1 MLVARTVR
9 PVAVTV
15 AVVLLLAFLQ
25 AGLAQTLRVAIHSSP
40 WWPAYETVIAAYE
53 EETGVD
59 VEILQYP
66 HGTLYDNQVASAR
79 EGTDLYDVMHFDDA
93 WAPFF
98 MGGGYLTP
106 LDEIDPEFSQ
116 DPNIIT
122 YEWSDRWNHDLNY
135 STEDGTVYAVP
146 VNGNIQLYFY
156 NSDAFEEAGLSAPTT
171 WDEVEAAAE
180 TLHRPAMYG
189 FATITVAPEQAIY
202 FFVPVLRTFGSDIF
216 ADPPNDWTIT
226 INDEQALAALEWLLE
241 MREYSPPGVGN
252 TGQQDVLSYLA
263 NGQLAQAINVS
274 AVYPFM
280 DDPDYGAFPGVIDF
294 APIPSLPDV
303 DTSSTIGNWVAGIP
317 ETSPNKELA
326 LDFLRF
332 VTSEEMQVL
341 TGENGGVPVHEGAI
355 EDLASREGDEYRFF
369 RAYNETFPFAES
381 RPRLQ
386 EYPQIVDSVAT
397 HFQRAMVE
405 EEEPQEA
412 LDAMAQEIQAIM
424 EEAGYDAPIGQ

>member
-1 MLVARTVR
+1 MPPVKKLRTT
-9 PVAVTV
+9 AI
-15 AVVLLLAFLQ
+15 AVVAIVVLVSLQ
-25 AGLAQTLRVAIHSSP
+25 VGVAQTLRIAIHNSP
-40 WWPAYETVIAAYE
+40 WWPSYETVIQAYE

-59 VEILQYP
+59 VEILQYT
-66 HGTLYDNQVASAR
+66 HGTLYDNQVASVR

-98 MGGGYLTP
+98 MGGGHLTP
-106 LDEIDPEFSQ
+106 LNEIDPDFSA
-116 DPNIIT
+116 DPQIIT
-122 YEWSDRWNHDLNY
+122 YDSSDRWNHDLNY
-135 STEDGTVYAVP
+135 STEDGVIYAMP

-156 NSDAFEEAGLSAPTT
+156 NSDAFDEAGLSAPTT

-180 TLHRPAMYG
+180 TLHSPMMYG
-189 FATITVAPEQAIY
+189 YATITVAPEQAIY
-202 FFVPVLRTFGSDIF
+202 FFMPVLRTFGSDIF
-216 ADPPNDWTIT
+216 ADPPEDWTIT
-226 INDEQALAALEWLLE
+226 INDEQALAALEWLLR

-263 NGQLAQAINVS
+263 NGQLAQSINVS

-280 DDPDYGAFPGVIDF
+280 DDPDYGAFPGVIDY
-294 APIPSLPDV
+294 APIPSLPEV

-332 VTSEEMQVL
+332 VTSHEMQVL

-355 EDLASREGDEYRFF
+355 EELASREDPRYRFF
-369 RAYNETFPFAES
+369 RAYQETFPYAEA

-386 EYPQIVDSVAT
+386 EYPRIVEAVAN
-397 HFQRAMVE
+397 HFQRAMVDE
-405 EEEPQEA
+405 EAPQEA
-412 LDAMAQEIQAIM
+412 LDAMAREIQAIM
-424 EEAGYDAPIGQ
+424 EEAGYDAPIGE